1 MTLLHISGDPFRKK
15 KQHYSEN
22 NITLFLQL
30 STLNLL
36 MFFLFCQ
43 QWSKQK
49 SITFSSL
56 QRNLTIVICKSIPDL
71 P

>member
-15 KQHYSEN
+15 HYLEN

-30 STLNLL
+30 SMLNLL